1 MRKELV
7 AIRWIVLVLLC
18 PCWGYGQ
25 AAEPECIAHGPYFGL
40 GGPGLTPVIFAPGV
54 VSTEHHDDWIPV
66 FSPDGREVILRIVGK
81 MDGVNRGVL
90 FTSRMDGS
98 GCWSVP
104 EALPFSG
111 TSMDGG
117 AAFSADGNR
126 LFFGS
131 KRPSSEDLGS
141 NGNSRLWVSERKG
154 KGWSEPELL
163 DSPINSFNVN
173 GGLSVAAD
181 GSLYVAMSI
190 PGGVGGMDIYV
201 VPSVDGRY
209 PQFQPLKGDINT
221 ASTEVGPFADPGL
234 RFILYTL
241 FTDGEPSVVLS
252 LPDGAGGWSA
262 GLPIPVLDERQPKFV
277 GISPDGEVVFFVS
290 QQQRDGSNP
299 AASWLHGFFEGPA
312 MADNADVYWV
322 KADEVLSAA
331 PGCISARS
339 AVP

>member
-1 MRKELV
+1 MARTGPFSAGGIMRKELV

-18 PCWGYGQ
+18 HCWGYGQ

-81 MDGVNRGVL
+81 MDGENRGVL

-131 KRPSSEDLGS
+131 KRTSNEYLGS
-141 NGNSRLWVSERKG
+141 KG
-154 KGWSEPELL
+154 
-163 DSPINSFNVN
+163 
-173 GGLSVAAD
+173 
-181 GSLYVAMSI
+181 
-190 PGGVGGMDIYV
+190 
-201 VPSVDGRY
+201 
-209 PQFQPLKGDINT
+209 T
-221 ASTEVGPFADPGL
+221 
-234 RFILYTL
+234 
-241 FTDGEPSVVLS
+241 
-252 LPDGAGGWSA
+252 
-262 GLPIPVLDERQPKFV
+262 
-277 GISPDGEVVFFVS
+277 
-290 QQQRDGSNP
+290 
-299 AASWLHGFFEGPA
+299 
-312 MADNADVYWV
+312 
-322 KADEVLSAA
+322 
-331 PGCISARS
+331 
-339 AVP
+339 